1 MTRPLARVLVL
12 AVLAASLASAAR
24 AQTVRIKDLVTVERD
39 VPVRLMGYGLVV
51 GLDGT
56 GDRAVGGRGS
66 PQTVRSITNLLR
78 RFGVQIPAELLRTRN
93 VAAVLVT
100 AEVSPYLRPGGRFDV
115 AVASM
120 GDAVSLRGGQ
130 LYSTPLLS
138 RPDAPPVATAQGGVV
153 ISDGVAVRGEYR
165 VETAGGIPSGG
176 LLQVEMATPAMDGPT
191 RLLLR
196 SPDLGTAVKVADAVN
211 AALGAETATVEDPGS
226 VQLEPPADVAMPVFL
241 GQVGDL
247 AVEPERV
254 SRVVIDARDG
264 TVVAG
269 SGLTVGEAVVSHG
282 ALTLAIGGTVE
293 DGTPG
298 SVRVPAGTSVQD
310 VAIALH
316 AVAATPSAIAAIFRS
331 LKEVGAIHGEVVVR

>member
-1 MTRPLARVLVL
+1 MTRRLLGSLVL
-12 AVLAASLASAAR
+12 ILMAAGLAAPAA
-24 AQTVRIKDLVTVERD
+24 AQSVRVKELVTVERD

-66 PQTVRSITNLLR
+66 PQTVQSVTNLLR

-100 AEVSPYLRPGGRFDV
+100 AEVSPYLRPGGRFNV
-115 AVASM
+115 SVASL

-130 LYSTPLLS
+130 LYSTPLLT
-138 RPDAPPVATAQGGVV
+138 RPDAPPVATAQGAVV
-153 ISDGVAVRGEYR
+153 ISEGVAVRGEYR
-165 VETAGGIPSGG
+165 VETAASIPSGG
-176 LLQVEMATPAMDGPT
+176 LLQVDMATPALEGPT

-196 SPDLGTAVKVADAVN
+196 SPDLGTAVRVAEAIN
-211 AALGAETATVEDPGS
+211 ADLGSGVATVEDPGS
-226 VQLEPPADVAMPVFL
+226 VRLEPPEDAQLPVFL
-241 GQVGDL
+241 GQIEEV
-247 AVEPERV
+247 AVEPDRV
-254 SRVVIDARDG
+254 ARVVIDSRDG

-269 SGLTVGEAVVSHG
+269 AGLTVGEAVVSHG
-282 ALTLAIGGTVE
+282 ALTLAIGGTVQ

-316 AVAATPSAIAAIFRS
+316 AVAATPSSIAAIFRS
-331 LKEVGAIHGEVVVR
+331 LKDVGAIHGEVVVR

>member
-1 MTRPLARVLVL
+1 MSRPVATLALL
-12 AVLAASLASAAR
+12 ALAAGLTGSAA
-24 AQTVRIKDLVTVERD
+24 AQSVRVKDLVTVERD

-66 PQTVRSITNLLR
+66 PQTVRSVTNLLR
-78 RFGVQIPAELLRTRN
+78 RFGVQVPAELLRTRN

-115 AVASM
+115 SVASM

-130 LYSTPLLS
+130 LYSAPLLS
-138 RPDAPPVATAQGGVV
+138 RPDAPPFATAQGAVV
-153 ISDGVAVRGEYR
+153 ISEGRAVRGEYR
-165 VETAGGIPSGG
+165 VETAATIPSGG
-176 LLQVEMATPAMDGPT
+176 LLQIGMATPAFEGPT

-196 SPDLGTAVKVADAVN
+196 EPDLGTAVRVAGAVN
-211 AALGAETATVEDPGS
+211 AALGSETATVEDPGS
-226 VQLEPPADVAMPVFL
+226 VRLEPPTDASLPVFL
-241 GQVGDL
+241 GQVEEV
-247 AVEPERV
+247 AVDPERV
-254 SRVVIDARDG
+254 ARVVIDSRDG

-269 SGLTVGEAVVSHG
+269 AGLTVGEAVVSHG

-298 SVRVPAGTSVQD
+298 SVRVPVGTSVQD

-331 LKEVGAIHGEVVVR
+331 LREVGAIHGEVVVR